1 MALMLAKP
9 GYRKMQKI
17 KVYNRKIASLTILGT
32 FAALILSLI
41 EPLMGWVL
49 VLCACSFCITLYKS
63 IAYSSPLKNSVLNL
77 LALLCISILIWLA
90 ADYGLLNTM
99 INLLVVACCLKILNL
114 HHTGD
119 YQMVAS
125 IQLFL
130 VACGLIF
137 HQSLLN
143 SLFYAFLIILIFCVL
158 HAIKIKETDLK
169 TYSKHTVILLLQ
181 AIPVAALLFF
191 VTPKLS
197 PLWQMPVNQSN
208 KTGLSE
214 KMTPGDIAH
223 LAKSDELVFRAE
235 FTGPLPSPQ
244 QRYWR
249 AIVLDEFDGKSWSIS
264 NTNKS
269 FDGPQ
274 MIEFKGQALDYVV
287 IAQPTSTKWLYSLDI
302 PILIQGL
309 SMQTIS
315 TNQQFQL
322 TGRTP
327 LYTQGLYAVKSFVE
341 QPLNIYKGYE
351 NLSQYLQI
359 PSSGNPETVEFV
371 SENINTSMTTQEK
384 IDKLKA
390 TFSYGDFRYTLS
402 PPLMQSAPID
412 EFLFEKKAGF
422 CSHYASALTYML
434 RLAEVPAR
442 IVTGYQ
448 GGEVQ
453 SGNVISVHQFDAHA
467 WVEAWEDDKG
477 WMRIDPTAI
486 VAPNRVLSGLLSMVQ
501 NRQEFRQQSPFSLTN
516 LKEYAV
522 FNQLRLLMANI
533 DHTWDQSILSYNQE
547 RQKSLL
553 KKIFGNMKA
562 ESFSYALIGSFVIIG
577 LFISLLF
584 IPKRKAKG
592 SDEMEWID
600 KLFQLFEKQ
609 KLSRIENETLQQFS
623 QRIQPQLT
631 PQASNALGFIVKE
644 YYEWKYTGLQQP
656 APFKILKN
664 RLYKHIVMVQSQFTN
679 K

>member
-1 MALMLAKP
+1 
-9 GYRKMQKI
+9 MQRI
-17 KVYNRKIASLTILGT
+17 KVYNRKIASFTTLGT
-32 FAALILSLI
+32 FAALIISLI

-63 IAYSSPLKNSVLNL
+63 IKHSSPLKNSILNL
-77 LALLCISILIWLA
+77 LAIFCISILIWLA
-90 ADYGLLNTM
+90 TDYGLLKTM

-114 HHTGD
+114 HYTGD
-119 YQMVAS
+119 YQMVVS

-143 SLFYAFLIILIFCVL
+143 SLFYALLVILMFCVL
-158 HAIKIKETDLK
+158 HAIKIKETSLNI
-169 TYSKHTVILLLQ
+169 YSKHTVILLLQ
-181 AIPVAALLFF
+181 AIPIAGLLFF

-197 PLWQMPVNQSN
+197 PLWQMPINQSN
-208 KTGLSE
+208 TTGLSE
-214 KMTPGDIAH
+214 KMTPGDIAN

-235 FTGPLPSPQ
+235 FTGLLPSPQ

-264 NTNKS
+264 KTETS
-269 FDGPQ
+269 FDGPKT
-274 MIEFKGQALDYVV
+274 IEFQGQSLDYIV

-302 PILIQGL
+302 PILIRGL
-309 SMQTIS
+309 STQTIS

-351 NLSQYLQI
+351 HLSQYLQI
-359 PSSGNPETVEFV
+359 PATGNPDTVDFV
-371 SENINTSMTTQEK
+371 IQNINSSMTTQEK
-384 IDKLKA
+384 IDKLTS
-390 TFSYGDFRYTLS
+390 TFLNNDFSYTLS

-412 EFLFEKKAGF
+412 EFLFKNKAGF

-434 RLAEVPAR
+434 RLANIPAR

-467 WVEAWEDDKG
+467 WVEAWDNDKG
-477 WMRIDPTAI
+477 WMRLDPTAI
-486 VAPNRVLSGLLSMVQ
+486 VAPNRVLSGLLSMIQ
-501 NRQEFRQQSPFSLTN
+501 NRREFRDQSPFSLTN

-522 FNQLRLLMANI
+522 FNQLRLLMAKI

-547 RQKSLL
+547 KQKSLL
-553 KKIFGNMKA
+553 KKIFGNIKA
-562 ESFSYALIGSFVIIG
+562 ESFSYALIGSFVVIG

-584 IPKRKAKG
+584 LPKRKPKV
-592 SDEMEWID
+592 SDEIKWINN
-600 KLFQLFEKQ
+600 LFQLFEKQ
-609 KLSRIENETLQQFS
+609 KIPRIEIETLQQFS
-623 QRIQPQLT
+623 QRINPQLT
-631 PQASNALGFIVKE
+631 PQATSALGFIVKE
-644 YYEWKYTGLQQP
+644 YYQWKYTNIQQETT
-656 APFKILKN
+656 FETLRV
-664 RLYKHIVMVQSQFTN
+664 RLHKHVITIQSQFTG

>member
-1 MALMLAKP
+1 
-9 GYRKMQKI
+9 MQRI
-17 KVYNRKIASLTILGT
+17 KVYNRKIASFTTLAT
-32 FAALILSLI
+32 FAVLIISLV

-49 VLCACSFCITLYKS
+49 VLCGCSFCITLYKS
-63 IAYSSPLKNSVLNL
+63 IKQSSPLKNSILNL
-77 LALLCISILIWLA
+77 LAILCISILIWLA
-90 ADYGLLNTM
+90 TDYGLLKTM

-114 HHTGD
+114 HYTGD
-119 YQMVAS
+119 YQMVVS

-143 SLFYAFLIILIFCVL
+143 SLFYALLVILMFCVL
-158 HAIKIKETDLK
+158 HAIKIKETTLNI
-169 TYSKHTVILLLQ
+169 YSKHTVVLLLQ
-181 AIPVAALLFF
+181 AIPIAALLFF

-197 PLWQMPVNQSN
+197 PLWQMPINKSN
-208 KTGLSE
+208 TTGLAE
-214 KMTPGDIAH
+214 KMTPGDIAN

-235 FTGPLPSPQ
+235 FTGALPPPQ

-264 NTNKS
+264 KTDTS
-269 FDGPQ
+269 FDGPKT
-274 MIEFKGQALDYVV
+274 IEFQGQSLDYVV

-302 PILIQGL
+302 PILIRGL
-309 SMQTIS
+309 STQTIS

-322 TGRTP
+322 TASTP
-327 LYTQGLYAVKSFVE
+327 LYNQGLYAVKSFIE

-351 NLSQYLQI
+351 NLSQYLQTPAI
-359 PSSGNPETVEFV
+359 GNPETVDFV
-371 SENINTSMTTQEK
+371 IQRVNSSMTTQEK
-384 IDKLKA
+384 IDKL
-390 TFSYGDFRYTLS
+390 TSIFLNNNFSYTLS

-412 EFLFEKKAGF
+412 EFLFKNKAGF

-434 RLAEVPAR
+434 RLADVPAR

-467 WVEAWEDDKG
+467 WVEAWDKEKG

-486 VAPNRVLSGLLSMVQ
+486 VAPNRVLSGLLSMIQ
-501 NRQEFRQQSPFSLTN
+501 NRREFRQQSPFSLTN

-522 FNQLRLLMANI
+522 FNQLRLLMAKI

-547 RQKSLL
+547 KQKSLL
-553 KKIFGNMKA
+553 KKLFGNMKA
-562 ESFSYALIGSFVIIG
+562 ETFSYALIGSFIVIG
-577 LFISLLF
+577 LFIILLF
-584 IPKRKAKG
+584 LPKRKAKK
-592 SDEMEWID
+592 SDEIIWINT
-600 KLFQLFEKQ
+600 LFKLFEKQ
-609 KLSRIENETLQQFS
+609 KILRVENETLQQFS
-623 QRIQPQLT
+623 QRINSQLT
-631 PQASNALGFIVKE
+631 PQATSALNVIVAE
-644 YYEWKYTGLQQP
+644 YYEWKYTQIQQKT
-656 APFKILKN
+656 AFELLRV
-664 RLYKHIVMVQSQFTN
+664 RLHKHIMTIQSQLID

>member
-1 MALMLAKP
+1 
-9 GYRKMQKI
+9 
-17 KVYNRKIASLTILGT
+17 
-32 FAALILSLI
+32 
-41 EPLMGWVL
+41 
-49 VLCACSFCITLYKS
+49 
-63 IAYSSPLKNSVLNL
+63 
-77 LALLCISILIWLA
+77 
-90 ADYGLLNTM
+90 M

-114 HHTGD
+114 HYTGD
-119 YQMVAS
+119 YQMVVS

-143 SLFYAFLIILIFCVL
+143 SLFYALLVILMFCVL
-158 HAIKIKETDLK
+158 HAIKIKETSLNI
-169 TYSKHTVILLLQ
+169 YSKHTVILLLQ
-181 AIPVAALLFF
+181 AIPIAGLLFF

-197 PLWQMPVNQSN
+197 PLWQMPINQSN
-208 KTGLSE
+208 TTGLSE
-214 KMTPGDIAH
+214 KMTPGDIAN

-235 FTGPLPSPQ
+235 FTGLLPSPQ

-264 NTNKS
+264 KTETS
-269 FDGPQ
+269 FDGPKT
-274 MIEFKGQALDYVV
+274 IEFQGQSLDYIV

-302 PILIQGL
+302 PILIRGL
-309 SMQTIS
+309 STQTIS

-351 NLSQYLQI
+351 HLSQYLQI
-359 PSSGNPETVEFV
+359 PATGNPDTVDFV
-371 SENINTSMTTQEK
+371 IQNINSSMTTQEK
-384 IDKLKA
+384 IDKLTS
-390 TFSYGDFRYTLS
+390 TFLNNDFSYTLS

-412 EFLFEKKAGF
+412 EFLFKNKAGF

-434 RLAEVPAR
+434 RLANIPAR

-467 WVEAWEDDKG
+467 WVEAWDNDKG
-477 WMRIDPTAI
+477 WMRLDPTAI
-486 VAPNRVLSGLLSMVQ
+486 VAPNRVLSGLLSMIQ
-501 NRQEFRQQSPFSLTN
+501 NRREFRDQSPFSLTN

-522 FNQLRLLMANI
+522 FNQLRLLMAKI

-547 RQKSLL
+547 KQKSLL
-553 KKIFGNMKA
+553 KKIFGNIKA
-562 ESFSYALIGSFVIIG
+562 ESFSYALIGSFVVIG

-584 IPKRKAKG
+584 LPKRKPKV
-592 SDEMEWID
+592 SDEIKWINN
-600 KLFQLFEKQ
+600 LFQLFEKQ
-609 KLSRIENETLQQFS
+609 KIPRIEIETLQQFS
-623 QRIQPQLT
+623 QRINPQLT
-631 PQASNALGFIVKE
+631 PQATSALGFIVKE
-644 YYEWKYTGLQQP
+644 YYQWKYTNIQQETT
-656 APFKILKN
+656 FETLRV
-664 RLYKHIVMVQSQFTN
+664 RLHKHVITIQSQFTG

>member
-1 MALMLAKP
+1 
-9 GYRKMQKI
+9 MQRV
-17 KVYNRKIASLTILGT
+17 KVYNQKIASLITLGT
-32 FAALILSLI
+32 FAALIISLI

-63 IAYSSPLKNSVLNL
+63 IKHSSPLKNSILNL
-77 LALLCISILIWLA
+77 LAILCISILIWLA
-90 ADYGLLNTM
+90 TDHGLLKTM

-119 YQMVAS
+119 YQMVVS
-125 IQLFL
+125 IKLFL

-143 SLFYAFLIILIFCVL
+143 SLFYALLVIFMFCAL
-158 HAIKIKETDLK
+158 HAIKVKETSLNN
-169 TYSKHTVILLLQ
+169 YSKHTVILLLQ
-181 AIPVAALLFF
+181 AIPIAALLFF

-197 PLWQMPVNQSN
+197 PLWQMPINQSTT
-208 KTGLSE
+208 TGLSE
-214 KMTPGDIAH
+214 KMTPGDIAN

-235 FTGPLPSPQ
+235 FTGSLPSPQ

-264 NTNKS
+264 KRDNS
-269 FDGPQ
+269 FNGPKA
-274 MIEFKGQALDYVV
+274 IEFQGPSLDYIV

-302 PILIQGL
+302 PILIRGL
-309 SMQTIS
+309 STQTIS

-322 TGRTP
+322 TGSRP
-327 LYTQGLYAVKSFVE
+327 LYTRGLYAIKSFVE

-359 PSSGNPETVEFV
+359 PAGGNPDTVDFV
-371 SENINTSMTTQEK
+371 IQNINSSMTTQEK
-384 IDKLKA
+384 IDKL
-390 TFSYGDFRYTLS
+390 TSPFLSSDFSYTLS

-412 EFLFEKKAGF
+412 EFLFKNKAGF

-434 RLAEVPAR
+434 RLANVPAR

-467 WVEAWEDDKG
+467 WVEAWDNDQG
-477 WMRIDPTAI
+477 WIRIDPTAI
-486 VAPNRVLSGLLSMVQ
+486 VAPNRVLSGLLSMIQ
-501 NRQEFRQQSPFSLTN
+501 NRREFKDQSPFSLTN
-516 LKEYAV
+516 LKQYAV
-522 FNQLRLLMANI
+522 FNQLRLLMAQM

-553 KKIFGNMKA
+553 KGIFGNIKA

-584 IPKRKAKG
+584 VPKRKPRA
-592 SDEMEWID
+592 SDESKWINR
-600 KLFQLFEKQ
+600 LFQLFEKQ

-623 QRIQPQLT
+623 QRIGPQLT
-631 PQASNALGFIVKE
+631 PLATSSLGFIVKE
-644 YYEWKYTGLQQP
+644 YYEWKYTNIQQKT
-656 APFKILKN
+656 AFETL
-664 RLYKHIVMVQSQFTN
+664 RLRLHKHMMTLQSQFTS

>member
-1 MALMLAKP
+1 MKVLIIVFMLAKQ
-9 GYRKMQKI
+9 GDHKMQKI
-17 KVYNRKIASLTILGT
+17 KVYNRKIASLTTLGT
-32 FAALILSLI
+32 FAALILSLL

-63 IAYSSPLKNSVLNL
+63 LTYNSPLKNSVLNL

-90 ADYGLLNTM
+90 TDYGLLNTM

-143 SLFYAFLIILIFCVL
+143 SLFYALLIILIFCVL
-158 HAIKIKETDLK
+158 HAIKIKETGLK
-169 TYSKHTVILLLQ
+169 TYLTHTVILLLQ
-181 AIPVAALLFF
+181 AIPVACLLFF

-197 PLWQMPVNQSN
+197 PLWKMPVNQST

-235 FTGPLPSPQ
+235 FTGLLPSPQ

-249 AIVLDEFDGKSWSIS
+249 AIVLDQFDGKSWSIS
-264 NTNKS
+264 NINTS
-269 FDGPQ
+269 FGGPPT
-274 MIEFKGQALDYVV
+274 IEFQGQALDYVV

-302 PILIQGL
+302 PVLIQDL
-309 SMQTIS
+309 STQTIS

-351 NLSQYLQI
+351 DLTQYLQV
-359 PSSGNPETVEFV
+359 PSSGNPETVEFIG
-371 SENINTSMTTQEK
+371 ENINTSMTTQEK
-384 IDKLKA
+384 IDKL
-390 TFSYGDFRYTLS
+390 TSIFSHGDFRYTLS

-412 EFLFEKKAGF
+412 EFLFEKKVGF

-434 RLAEVPAR
+434 RLADVPAR

-467 WVEAWEDDKG
+467 WVEAWDNDKG
-477 WMRIDPTAI
+477 WTRIDPTAI

-501 NRQEFRQQSPFSLTN
+501 NRQ
-516 LKEYAV
+516 V
-522 FNQLRLLMANI
+522 FNQLRLLIANI

-547 RQKSLL
+547 RQKSIL

-584 IPKRKAKG
+584 IPKRKAKA
-592 SDEMEWID
+592 SDEIKWIN
-600 KLFQLFEKQ
+600 KLFQLFERQ
-609 KLSRIENETLQQFS
+609 KIPRIENETLQQFS
-623 QRIQPQLT
+623 QRIQVRLT
-631 PQASNALGFIVKE
+631 PQATSALGFIVKE
-644 YYEWKYTGLQQP
+644 YYEWKYTSLQQQT
-656 APFKILKN
+656 PFKMLKN
-664 RLYKHIVMVQSQFTN
+664 RLYKHIVTLQSQFTN

>member
-1 MALMLAKP
+1 
-9 GYRKMQKI
+9 MQKI
-17 KVYNRKIASLTILGT
+17 KVYNRKIASLTTLGT
-32 FAALILSLI
+32 FAALILSLL

-49 VLCACSFCITLYKS
+49 VLCACSSCITLYKS
-63 IAYSSPLKNSVLNL
+63 LTYNSPLKNSVLNL

-90 ADYGLLNTM
+90 NDYGLLNTM
-99 INLLVVACCLKILNL
+99 INLLVVACCLKIINL

-143 SLFYAFLIILIFCVL
+143 SLFYALLIILIFCVL
-158 HAIKIKETDLK
+158 HAIKIKETGLK
-169 TYSKHTVILLLQ
+169 TYLTHTIILLLQ
-181 AIPVAALLFF
+181 AIPVACLLFF

-197 PLWQMPVNQSN
+197 PLWKMPVNQST

-235 FTGPLPSPQ
+235 FTGLLPSPQ

-264 NTNKS
+264 NTNTS
-269 FDGPQ
+269 FDSPPT
-274 MIEFKGQALDYVV
+274 IEFQGQALNYIV

-302 PILIQGL
+302 PILIKDL
-309 SMQTIS
+309 STQTIS

-351 NLSQYLQI
+351 DLSQYLQV
-359 PSSGNPETVEFV
+359 PSSGNPETVSFIGD
-371 SENINTSMTTQEK
+371 NINISMTTREK
-384 IDKLKA
+384 INKLMSI
-390 TFSYGDFRYTLS
+390 FSHGDFNYTLS

-412 EFLFEKKAGF
+412 EFLFDKKVGF

-434 RLAEVPAR
+434 RLANVPAR

-467 WVEAWEDDKG
+467 WVEAWDNDKG
-477 WMRIDPTAI
+477 WMRIDPTAA
-486 VAPNRVLSGLLSMVQ
+486 VAPNRILSGLLSMVQ
-501 NRQEFRQQSPFSLTN
+501 NRQEFREQSPFSLTN

-522 FNQLRLLMANI
+522 FNQLRLLIANI

-547 RQKSLL
+547 KQKSLL

-562 ESFSYALIGSFVIIG
+562 ESFSYALIASFVIIG

-584 IPKRKAKG
+584 IPKRKAKA
-592 SDEMEWID
+592 SEEIKWIN
-600 KLFQLFEKQ
+600 KLFQLFERHKIP
-609 KLSRIENETLQQFS
+609 RFENETLQQFS
-623 QRIQPQLT
+623 QRIQIQLT
-631 PQASNALGFIVKE
+631 PQATSALEFIVKE
-644 YYEWKYTGLQQP
+644 YYEWKYTGLRQQT
-656 APFKILKN
+656 PFKALKN
-664 RLYKHIVMVQSQFTN
+664 RLYKHIVTLQSQFTD

>member
-1 MALMLAKP
+1 
-9 GYRKMQKI
+9 
-17 KVYNRKIASLTILGT
+17 V
-32 FAALILSLI
+32 
-41 EPLMGWVL
+41 
-49 VLCACSFCITLYKS
+49 
-63 IAYSSPLKNSVLNL
+63 
-77 LALLCISILIWLA
+77 
-90 ADYGLLNTM
+90 
-99 INLLVVACCLKILNL
+99 
-114 HHTGD
+114 
-119 YQMVAS
+119 VAS

-130 VACGLIF
+130 VSCGLIF

-143 SLFYAFLIILIFCVL
+143 SLFYAFLVILIFCVL
-158 HAIKIKETDLK
+158 HAIKIKQTELK
-169 TYSKHTVILLLQ
+169 TYSKHTLILILQ
-181 AIPVAALLFF
+181 AVPIAALLFF

-235 FTGPLPSPQ
+235 FTGLMPSPQ

-264 NTNKS
+264 NTNNS

-274 MIEFKGQALDYVV
+274 TIEFQGPALDYVV
-287 IAQPTSTKWLYSLDI
+287 IAQPTSTQWLYSLDI

-315 TNQQFQL
+315 TTQQFQL

-327 LYTQGLYAVKSFVE
+327 LYTQGLYTVKSFIE

-371 SENINTSMTTQEK
+371 AENITTSMTTQDK
-384 IDKLKA
+384 IDRLTS
-390 TFSYGDFRYTLS
+390 TFSHRDFSYTLS

-434 RLAEVPAR
+434 RLANVPAR

-467 WVEAWEDDKG
+467 WVEAWDNHKG

-501 NRQEFRQQSPFSLTN
+501 NRQEFRKQSPFSLTN
-516 LKEYAV
+516 LKEYVV
-522 FNQLRLLMANI
+522 FNQLRLFIANI

-547 RQKSLL
+547 RQKSLF

-562 ESFSYALIGSFVIIG
+562 VNFSYALIGSFVSIG

-584 IPKRKAKG
+584 IPKRKAKE
-592 SDEMEWID
+592 SDEMKWIN

-609 KLSRIENETLQQFS
+609 NIPRIENETLQQFS
-623 QRIQPQLT
+623 QRIQPQLKPPAT
-631 PQASNALGFIVKE
+631 NAMAFIVKE
-644 YYEWKYTGLQQP
+644 YYEWKYTSLRQQT
-656 APFKILKN
+656 PFKILKN
-664 RLYKHIVMVQSQFTN
+664 RLYKHIVTLQSQFTN

>member
-1 MALMLAKP
+1 
-9 GYRKMQKI
+9 MQKI
-17 KVYNRKIASLTILGT
+17 KVYNRQIASLTTLGT
-32 FAALILSLI
+32 FAALILSLL

-49 VLCACSFCITLYKS
+49 VLCGCSFCITLYKS
-63 IAYSSPLKNSVLNL
+63 IKHSSPLKNSVLNL
-77 LALLCISILIWLA
+77 LALLSISILIWLA
-90 ADYGLLNTM
+90 TDYGLLKTM

-137 HQSLLN
+137 HQSLFN
-143 SLFYAFLIILIFCVL
+143 SLFYALLVILIFCVL
-158 HAIKIKETDLK
+158 HAIKIKETPLK
-169 TYSKHTVILLLQ
+169 IYSKHTIILLLQ
-181 AIPVAALLFF
+181 AIPIAGLLFF

-197 PLWQMPVNQSN
+197 PLWQMPVNKSN
-208 KTGLSE
+208 QTGLSE
-214 KMTPGDIAH
+214 KMTPGDIAN

-235 FTGPLPSPQ
+235 FTGTMPTPQ

-249 AIVLDEFDGKSWSIS
+249 AIVLDEFDGRSWSIS
-264 NTNKS
+264 KTDNN
-269 FDGPQ
+269 FDSPKT
-274 MIEFKGQALDYVV
+274 IEFQGQALDYIV
-287 IAQPTSTKWLYSLDI
+287 ITQPTSTKWLYSLDI

-309 SMQTIS
+309 STQTIS

-351 NLSQYLQI
+351 NLSRYLQI
-359 PSSGNPETVEFV
+359 PEAGNPDTVEFV
-371 SENINTSMTTQEK
+371 SEIIDISMTTQEK
-384 IDKLKA
+384 INTLNT
-390 TFSYGDFRYTLS
+390 TFSNNNFRYTLS

-412 EFLFEKKAGF
+412 EFLFTEKAGF
-422 CSHYASALTYML
+422 CSHYASALAYML
-434 RLAEVPAR
+434 RLANVPSR

-453 SGNVISVHQFDAHA
+453 SGNVVSVHQFDAHA
-467 WVEAWEDDKG
+467 WVEAWDNDKG
-477 WMRIDPTAI
+477 WVRIDPTAI

-501 NRQEFRQQSPFSLTN
+501 NRREFREQSPFSLTN
-516 LKEYAV
+516 LTEYAV
-522 FNQLRLLMANI
+522 FNQLRLLMAKI

-553 KKIFGNMKA
+553 KKIFGNMQA
-562 ESFSYALIGSFVIIG
+562 QSFSYALLISFVIIA
-577 LFISLLF
+577 LFVSLLF
-584 IPKRKAKG
+584 IPKRKARA
-592 SDEMEWID
+592 SDEIKWIN
-600 KLFQLFEKQ
+600 KLFQLFETQ
-609 KLSRIENETLQQFS
+609 KIYRIENETLQQFS
-623 QRIQPQLT
+623 QRISPLIT
-631 PQASNALGFIVKE
+631 PLATKALGFIVKE
-644 YYEWKYTGLQQP
+644 YYEWKYTKVQQKT
-656 APFKILKN
+656 PFETLSN
-664 RLYKHIVMVQSQFTN
+664 RLHKHVMTVQSQFTC

>member
-1 MALMLAKP
+1 
-9 GYRKMQKI
+9 MQRI
-17 KVYNRKIASLTILGT
+17 KVYNRKIASLTTLGT
-32 FAALILSLI
+32 FAALIISLI

-49 VLCACSFCITLYKS
+49 VLCTCSFCITLYKS
-63 IAYSSPLKNSVLNL
+63 IKHSSPLKNSILNL
-77 LALLCISILIWLA
+77 LAILCISILIWLA
-90 ADYGLLNTM
+90 TDYGLLTTM

-119 YQMVAS
+119 YQMVLS

-143 SLFYAFLIILIFCVL
+143 SLFYALLVILIFCVL
-158 HAIKIKETDLK
+158 HAIKIKETSLII
-169 TYSKHTVILLLQ
+169 YSKHTGILLLQ
-181 AIPVAALLFF
+181 AIPIAALLFF

-197 PLWQMPVNQSN
+197 PLWQMPIN
-208 KTGLSE
+208 KSTTTGLSE
-214 KMTPGDIAH
+214 KMTPGDIAN

-244 QRYWR
+244 ERYWR

-264 NTNKS
+264 KTDSS
-269 FDGPQ
+269 FDGPKT
-274 MIEFKGQALDYVV
+274 IEYQGQSLDYIV

-302 PILIQGL
+302 PILIRGL
-309 SMQTIS
+309 STQTIS

-322 TGRTP
+322 TGSGP
-327 LYTQGLYAVKSFVE
+327 LHTQGLYAIKSFIE

-359 PSSGNPETVEFV
+359 PRSGNPDTVDFV
-371 SENINTSMTTQEK
+371 SQNINSSMTTQEK
-384 IDKLKA
+384 IDKLTS
-390 TFSYGDFRYTLS
+390 TFLSNDFSYTLS

-412 EFLFEKKAGF
+412 EFLFKNKAGF

-434 RLAEVPAR
+434 RLADVPAR

-453 SGNVISVHQFDAHA
+453 SNNVISVHQFDAHA
-467 WVEAWEDDKG
+467 WVEAWDNDKG
-477 WMRIDPTAI
+477 WLRIDPTAI
-486 VAPNRVLSGLLSMVQ
+486 VAPNRVLSGLLSMIQ
-501 NRQEFRQQSPFSLTN
+501 NRREFREQSPFSLTN

-522 FNQLRLLMANI
+522 FNQLRLLMAQI

-553 KKIFGNMKA
+553 KRIFGNMKA
-562 ESFSYALIGSFVIIG
+562 ESFTYALIGSFVIIG
-577 LFISLLF
+577 LFIGLLF
-584 IPKRKAKG
+584 LPKRNPKT
-592 SDEMEWID
+592 SDEGKWIN

-609 KLSRIENETLQQFS
+609 KILRMDNETLQQFS
-623 QRIQPQLT
+623 QRINPQLT
-631 PQASNALGFIVKE
+631 PLATNALGFIVKE
-644 YYEWKYTGLQQP
+644 YYEWKYTNLQQKT
-656 APFKILKN
+656 AFEILRV
-664 RLYKHIVMVQSQFTN
+664 RLHKHVMVLKSQFTD